1 MTTWTTEDREAL
13 EKGLDFFKK
22 LKGKEIKQEPI
33 PFMGWVNIEDEDDIQ
48 QMLRDQIHIQQN
60 RIQQLEAEVMML
72 QQECSALIK
81 QTGEIQ

>member
-1 MTTWTTEDREAL
+1 MT
-13 EKGLDFFKK
+13 
-22 LKGKEIKQEPI
+22 IKVPI
-33 PFMGWVNIEDEDDIQ
+33 PFLGWWIEDEEDAQ

-60 RIQQLEAEVMML
+60 RIKQLEGEVMML

>member
-1 MTTWTTEDREAL
+1 MTIRV
-13 EKGLDFFKK
+13 
-22 LKGKEIKQEPI
+22 PI
-33 PFMGWVNIEDEDDIQ
+33 PFLGWWVEDEEDAQ